1 MGGSLSLCPEPG
13 GLGRAGRVLGHCMP
27 HAALTAVPPL
37 QPSTAAAAPPPLP
50 NSACRGCVGSR
61 TLEWVKSTAAHLPRV
76 PSLAFIHIPVPQLVD
91 AYNHFPTVGQKNE
104 GVTCPEAADPGV
116 FAALK

>member
-1 MGGSLSLCPEPG
+1 MTAVHQPLPYGDP
-13 GLGRAGRVLGHCMP
+13 A
-27 HAALTAVPPL
+27 AALPVRFR
-37 QPSTAAAAPPPLP
+37 LP
-50 NSACRGCVGSR
+50 YRHGQVHGAFHMAHVSALRIIPTRGRGCIGSR
-61 TLEWVKSTAAHLPRV
+61 TLEWVLATAAHLPHV

-91 AYNHFPTVGQKNE
+91 VYNHFPTVGQKNE